1 MATTQTSRRSYRE
14 WFEKCEFNRELT
26 TENLAR
32 ARNTRDITLGANG
45 RYIAG
50 IMLTFVSDL
59 AASAAET
66 AIAGVTALDYF
77 VDDITIKVPTGLQD
91 YKFISPAIVHHA
103 HRVFLDEGILEVIP
117 LFGGMGVD
125 TLTSRVIIPC
135 TLDKAAGEYS
145 MIIDSNLTITD
156 IYAADV
162 VGAGDRVT
170 INTISTDTPPPV
182 QFFIR
187 SQTALL
193 PAAGQGPIATLTQ
206 GYFRESISMMGP
218 SMTSAG
224 ASAIDT
230 IEYILPTGRG
240 VIKAD
245 HEQLLFQWLKK
256 FDLADATW
264 LENPAGPSF
273 LDITDEL
280 LIDLSYLTNGVP
292 TAWNDGGQ
300 FSIETNGAT
309 GVVVTPD
316 IMEVLLYSPLYQ
328 QQVVQAPPTNL
339 MPTPAQGPGTSS
351 GMGGGGA
358 SGKERPG
365 GANTKTMKRF

>member
-1 MATTQTSRRSYRE
+1 
-14 WFEKCEFNRELT
+14 
-26 TENLAR
+26 
-32 ARNTRDITLGANG
+32 
-45 RYIAG
+45 
-50 IMLTFVSDL
+50 
-59 AASAAET
+59 
-66 AIAGVTALDYF
+66 
-77 VDDITIKVPTGLQD
+77 
-91 YKFISPAIVHHA
+91 
-103 HRVFLDEGILEVIP
+103 
-117 LFGGMGVD
+117 
-125 TLTSRVIIPC
+125 
-135 TLDKAAGEYS
+135 
-145 MIIDSNLTITD
+145 
-156 IYAADV
+156 
-162 VGAGDRVT
+162 
-170 INTISTDTPPPV
+170 
-182 QFFIR
+182 
-187 SQTALL
+187 
-193 PAAGQGPIATLTQ
+193 
-206 GYFRESISMMGP
+206 
-218 SMTSAG
+218 MTSAG

-240 VIKAD
+240 CIKAD
-245 HEQLLFQWLKK
+245 FEQLLFQWVKK

-328 QQVVQAPPTNL
+328 QQVVVQPPTNL

-351 GMGGGGA
+351 GGMPGGGGA